1 MRTQFEAEERA
12 LLRRELVQR
21 EQSRARVQM
30 KSRAEGLRERQQ
42 LRADF
47 EAEESEAARQEHVE
61 LRQWEVER
69 SRELRRGQEEREE
82 QELAEKFEQQRQW
95 RKRQRQGP
103 GPEPGSSKLLASGI
117 LKRLVSPDGTINT
130 AGLGPEELKEL
141 WSFFGSDSGNG
152 QDRSHFLW
160 ARRDAKRKASGQP
173 GRYPSPGP
181 AQCGRKELGNTQE
194 PGQTPPRMERSL
206 RQSDDAQHKGRKGQ
220 QHKRGLDELARGQ
233 GELAARRY
241 AQHADLQ
248 RRAIPTPSPARR
260 R

>member
-47 EAEESEAARQEHVE
+47 EAEESEAAGQEHVE

-152 QDRSHFLW
+152 QDTRTSCGHCRTPSGRPAANPAGIPPQ
-160 ARRDAKRKASGQP
+160 ARRSAG
-173 GRYPSPGP
+173 GRNWGT
-181 AQCGRKELGNTQE
+181 R
-194 PGQTPPRMERSL
+194 RS
-206 RQSDDAQHKGRKGQ
+206 
-220 QHKRGLDELARGQ
+220 RG
-233 GELAARRY
+233 
-241 AQHADLQ
+241 
-248 RRAIPTPSPARR
+248 RR
-260 R
+260 RHAWSEACDRATTRSTKDARASSTRGG